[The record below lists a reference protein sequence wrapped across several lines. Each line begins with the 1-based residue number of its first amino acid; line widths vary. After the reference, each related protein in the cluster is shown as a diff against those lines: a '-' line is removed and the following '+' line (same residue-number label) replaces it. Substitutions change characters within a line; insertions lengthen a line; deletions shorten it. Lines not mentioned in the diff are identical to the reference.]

1 MSFPKI
7 QYTQQA
13 KIKLKHNAFF
23 SMKAVLFFATRYKI
37 PLDFF
42 CHSRRGR
49 KEIEGS
55 DNIMTRLY
63 SKRDLVTRKFL
74 LGTSKKAE

>member
-7 QYTQQA
+7 QYTAGKNQIETQCILLNEGSIVFCYA
-13 KIKLKHNAFF
+13 IQDP
-23 SMKAVLFFATRYKI
+23 SG
-37 PLDFF
+37 FF